1 MKVRASAVYAGITA
15 SLFLGF
21 LGFSSTACSSQASG
35 SPVTPR
41 VIPASTIVDSVG
53 PGIVKR
59 WDAVDGV
66 TQNLVCLQALERG
79 GPDYQ
84 GMLRE
89 LMNSG
94 LAQPDAT
101 VLLPYAVNQCQ

>member
-1 MKVRASAVYAGITA
+1 MKVRASAVYAAITTL
-15 SLFLGF
+15 LFLGF
-21 LGFSSTACSSQASG
+21 LGSTGCSSQDGG
-35 SPVTPR
+35 SPVAPR
-41 VIPASTIVDSVG
+41 VVPASTVVDSVG
-53 PGIVKR
+53 PGVAKR
-59 WDAVDGV
+59 WAAVDGV

-84 GMLRE
+84 GMVRE

-101 VLLPYAVNQCQ
+101 VLLSYAVNRCQ